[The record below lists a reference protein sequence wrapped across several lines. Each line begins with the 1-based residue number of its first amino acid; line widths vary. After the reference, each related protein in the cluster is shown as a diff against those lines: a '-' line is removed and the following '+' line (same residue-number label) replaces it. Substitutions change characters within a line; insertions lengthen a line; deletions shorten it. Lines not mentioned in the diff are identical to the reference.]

1 MRATQVILGTG
12 AIGRAIMHELR
23 TRGEAVRMVSRSGKM
38 AEAPAD
44 VEIVA
49 ADLYDANQVRA
60 VCAGAQVVYHTAQP
74 DYHQWPELFP
84 VLQTAILT
92 GLTGSSAKLVL
103 AENCYMYGDTHGAP
117 LSEDV
122 PHQAQ
127 TRKGQVRSAISQQA
141 FASHRAG
148 QVRVTSARGSDY
160 FGPWGLTSAAM
171 GERTFIPLIQGK
183 KANLLGNIDVPHT
196 HTYTLD
202 FGRAMVILGTDER
215 ADGLAWHVPNDMPT
229 ISQREMLTHAAQILN
244 VPVRYSVMGR
254 MLMQMA
260 GLFIPAAKETVEM
273 MYEFEQPFIVNSH
286 RFEATFGMRA
296 TPMHDALATTIAWY
310 QQHLGIHRMTV

>member
-23 TRGEAVRMVSRSGKM
+23 TRGEAVRMVSRSGTM
-38 AEAPAD
+38 AEVPTD

-49 ADLYDANQVRA
+49 ADLYDAAQVRA
-60 VCAGAQVVYHTAQP
+60 VCAEAQVVYHTVQP
-74 DYHQWPELFP
+74 DYHQWPERFP
-84 VLQTAILT
+84 ALQTAILT
-92 GLTGSSAKLVL
+92 GLTGSNAKLVL
-103 AENCYMYGDTHGAP
+103 AENLYMYGDSHGAP
-117 LSEDV
+117 LTEDL
-122 PHQAQ
+122 PHHAQ
-127 TRKGQVRSAISQQA
+127 TRKGVARSVISQDA
-141 FASHRAG
+141 FAAHRAG
-148 QVRVTSARGSDY
+148 RVRVTSARGSDY

-202 FGRAMVILGTDER
+202 FGRAMVILGNDAR

-229 ISQREMLTHAAQILN
+229 ITQRQMLTYAAQILN

-254 MLMQMA
+254 MMMQLG

-273 MYEFEQPFIVNSH
+273 MYEFEKPFIVDSQ
-286 RFEATFGMRA
+286 RFETTFGMHA
-296 TPMHDALATTIAWY
+296 TPMREALAATIAWY
-310 QQHLGIHRMTV
+310 QHHIHPTA